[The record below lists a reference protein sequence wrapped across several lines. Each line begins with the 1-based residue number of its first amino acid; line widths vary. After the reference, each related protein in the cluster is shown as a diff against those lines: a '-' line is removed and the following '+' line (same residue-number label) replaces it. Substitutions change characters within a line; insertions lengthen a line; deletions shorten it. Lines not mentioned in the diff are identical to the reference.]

1 MDSNIYN
8 ERMLNEEEREATI
21 SGNIHTARDP
31 IKDSM
36 FIIFVMDDGH
46 EIRIVNKDDHIE
58 VSTSTGVL
66 NVRPEASNAIKIGS
80 ARLGS
85 APRGTSYA
93 SL

>member
-8 ERMLNEEEREATI
+8 ERLLTKEEREQTI
-21 SGNIHTARDP
+21 SGNIHTTRDP

-36 FIIFVMDDGH
+36 WIVFVMDDGQ
-46 EIRIVNKDDHIE
+46 EIRIANKDDHIE

-66 NVRPEASNAIKIGS
+66 NVRPFNGNALGIG
-80 ARLGS
+80 AVRLGS
-85 APRGTSYA
+85 PVKGTSHA